1 MIKYPKI
8 SVKYGWNTKKNIENL
23 VKYPKISVDGYIFPN
38 FISVFMDIGVD
49 PSFRSIRF
57 YSMARLAFY
66 LFGENLIFFFLKKKG
81 LGVATYFCF
90 IFKGKNKIRKKTL
103 KCDVWKKNRSM
114 KNRVWVQRSG
124 YLLGRYDKNRG
135 IPLSP

>member
-66 LFGENLIFFFLKKKG
+66 LFGENLIFFFFLKR
-81 LGVATYFCF
+81 LGVATYFYF
-90 IFKGKNKIRKKTL
+90 IFKGKNKIRNKTL
-103 KCDVWKKNRSM
+103 KYDSWKKNWSV
-114 KNRVWVQRSG
+114 KNRVWVRRSG
-124 YLLGRYDKNRG
+124 YLLGRYDQNRDTL
-135 IPLSP
+135 LSP